1 MTVRTPFIAA
11 AILLAGGTAFAQ
23 LPLPPPGAPRP
34 PGAAA
39 AAPEAGTVVTGR
51 VQRFLLNPSG
61 EADGLLLADGT
72 QVAFPPHLSADAMQ
86 LLQPGDT
93 VQVGGWRAPG
103 VPVLRMRSLEANGR
117 SLVDTPPA
125 PGMAPPRPPREPGAL
140 DALSA
145 QGRIERLLYTDRGDV
160 RGVLLADQT
169 IVRFPPHVGAMYR
182 DQLKPGAELHARGWG
197 TRGAQGTALEAT
209 GLGPTADT
217 VAEVVAGPGALPE
230 LRDAPRPPGERQQRV
245 PNLPRPMVRPAS

>member
-103 VPVLRMRSLEANGR
+103 VPVLRIRSLEASGR

-145 QGRIERLLYTDRGDV
+145 
-160 RGVLLADQT
+160 
-169 IVRFPPHVGAMYR
+169 
-182 DQLKPGAELHARGWG
+182 
-197 TRGAQGTALEAT
+197 
-209 GLGPTADT
+209 
-217 VAEVVAGPGALPE
+217 
-230 LRDAPRPPGERQQRV
+230 
-245 PNLPRPMVRPAS
+245 